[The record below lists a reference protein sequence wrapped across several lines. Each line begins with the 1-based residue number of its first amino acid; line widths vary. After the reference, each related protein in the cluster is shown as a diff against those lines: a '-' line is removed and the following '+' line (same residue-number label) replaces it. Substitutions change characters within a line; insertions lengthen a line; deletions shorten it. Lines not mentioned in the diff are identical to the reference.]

1 MPSTISSHAC
11 LLHQYW
17 HILIFSKLFLVH
29 TDASASAIG
38 GILSQHNEE
47 GEQVIA
53 YWSRQLSKAERN
65 YSTVE
70 REALAAVV
78 AIKEFYPYLYG
89 FPFKL
94 IVDHNPLTALK
105 ELKDVGGRLARWA
118 IFLQQFD
125 FTVEYKPGKDHRNAD
140 ALSRRR
146 GESDDQVNAVDQEP
160 KPSLSDIRSAQ
171 LQDSELKPLIQALND
186 NSPTRPG
193 LKRCFIDDGVLCR
206 KFHQVG
212 GLVHTQTVVPSV
224 LQEAV
229 LAQLHNSSGHF
240 GIRKTIEKVK
250 ERFYWPGY
258 EEDVEKWVRE
268 CSACQRRNPPQ
279 QLPRAPLGTIKV
291 SRPFEKV
298 SWAIMGP
305 LPISSRGNKY
315 IFVVTD
321 LFTKW
326 VEAFPLKDTVSPTL
340 ARILVDEVISRYEMP
355 ESIHSDQ
362 GANLRSELICSL
374 CALLGMNRTQTSA
387 YHPQGNGQVER
398 FNRTVEAI
406 LAKHVKEN
414 QRDWDS
420 CLPKALWAYRTSFR
434 SLRALPHSIYSLEG
448 LPSYQWM

>member
-1 MPSTISSHAC
+1 M
-11 LLHQYW
+11 
-17 HILIFSKLFLVH
+17 
-29 TDASASAIG
+29 
-38 GILSQHNEE
+38 
-47 GEQVIA
+47 IA

-70 REALAAVV
+70 REALA

-146 GESDDQVNAVDQEP
+146 SESDDQVNAVDQEP
-160 KPSLSDIRSAQ
+160 KPSLSDIWSAQ
-171 LQDSELKPLIQALND
+171 LQDSELKPLIQALKD
-186 NSPTRPG
+186 SSPQPRTRPG
-193 LKRCFIDDGVLCR
+193 LRKCFIDDGVLCR

-212 GLVHTQTVVPSV
+212 GLVHTQTVVPSA

-229 LAQLHNSSGHF
+229 LTQLHNSGGHF
-240 GIRKTIEKVK
+240 GIWKTMEKVK

-298 SWAIMGP
+298 SLDIMGP
-305 LPISSRGNKY
+305 LPISSRGCKY
-315 IFVVTD
+315 ILVVTD

-326 VEAFPLKDTVSPTL
+326 VEAFPLKDTVSSTL
-340 ARILVDEVISRYEMP
+340 ARILVDEVISRYGMP

-362 GANLRSELICSL
+362 GANLRSELICLL
-374 CALLGMNRTQTSA
+374 CALLGMDRTQTSA

-406 LAKHVKEN
+406 IAKHVKEN

-420 CLPKALWAYRTSFR
+420 CLPKALWVYRTSIQESTGFT
-434 SLRALPHSIYSLEG
+434 PFIYSLEG